1 MELESNSKKP
11 KLLNI
16 KKPFNNFEPL
26 FFIHKCCKILLNCY
40 FCRLQNQNTI
50 TMKMN
55 RLIIFVFL
63 VAQSFLFAQNKEVL
77 FTIDNHPYYTDE
89 FVRVYNKNLDLVK
102 DDSQKDLD
110 KYLELFLGYKLKVE
124 KANKLGLQN
133 SVSYQNELKSYRNQ
147 LSKNYINDSKVTNE
161 LVEEAYNRLTKEV
174 RASHIL
180 VLVDEGASPEDTLK
194 AYNKIKDIKNRLNAG
209 EDFVKVAQQFSEDP
223 SAKENGGDLGYF
235 SAFRMVYSFE
245 NAAFTTKI
253 GEVSNPFRTRFGYH
267 LVKVV
272 DKRDNRGDVTVAHIM
287 IMKPTT
293 PDEQKEANAK
303 QTIDDI
309 YQKIKQGEDFE
320 SLAKQF
326 SEDKS
331 SSTKGGILQRFG
343 SGQLSSVEFENEA
356 FLLQNKNDIS
366 KPFQSQFGWHIIRLI
381 EKHPVLSFAEMKN
394 EVEDKVKKD
403 ERSMLITKS
412 VAKKVRAKYPFST
425 NQKMVASIKKM
436 VTDAFY
442 TQTWE
447 TPLAIKEYENAILT
461 INKTKKVPGSTF
473 LSYIH
478 AQQKAKIK
486 TKPVAKLV
494 DELFEKFIDEQ
505 VSSYYNENL
514 ESEFPEFSN
523 VMDEYRDGLLLF
535 DLMDREIWTKA
546 KTDTLGLTNYFNQ
559 NIENYKWKK
568 RYNVNIFSSTDEKAI
583 AKAKKFLEKGKS
595 IDYIKEKLNVDGK
608 IVIMVKSGLFEED
621 YDILPDFNDLSKGIS
636 SIVSKDSYYF
646 VVEVLEVK
654 EVENKKLADC
664 NGKAVNDYQQYL
676 ENNWVDELKKEF
688 TIQVNSSVFEA
699 VKKQLKN

>member
-1 MELESNSKKP
+1 
-11 KLLNI
+11 
-16 KKPFNNFEPL
+16 
-26 FFIHKCCKILLNCY
+26 
-40 FCRLQNQNTI
+40 
-50 TMKMN
+50 MKMN

-272 DKRDNRGDVTVAHIM
+272 DKRDNRGEVTVAHIM
-287 IMKPTT
+287 IMKPST
-293 PDEQKEANAK
+293 PDEQKGAIAK

-356 FLLQNKNDIS
+356 FLLQNKKDIS

-535 DLMDREIWTKA
+535 DLMDKEIWTKA
-546 KTDTLGLTNYFNQ
+546 KTDTLGLNNYFNQ
-559 NIENYKWKK
+559 NVKNYQWKK
-568 RYNVNIFSSTDEKAI
+568 RFNVNIFSSTDEKAI

-621 YDILPDFNDLSKGIS
+621 YDILPDFNNLSKGIS